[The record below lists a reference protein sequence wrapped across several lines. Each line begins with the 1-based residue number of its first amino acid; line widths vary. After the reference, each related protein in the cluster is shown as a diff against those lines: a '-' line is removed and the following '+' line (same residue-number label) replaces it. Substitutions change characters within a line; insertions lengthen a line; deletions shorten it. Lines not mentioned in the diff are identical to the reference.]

1 MSKTYIII
9 FVINIILII
18 LLLPLNNIFS
28 LPIIKRI
35 ITPEQYQKLF
45 INYDIAIKL
54 PKNNI
59 NEKEEEYLINI
70 THIPQEYVIDL
81 TYKGKIIKLNNS
93 NLDIYQD
100 KFYKNKILLIKTN
113 ETFNNYINKSQN
125 IKMDLIKVIIVP
137 ENIIDNLNIT
147 SKNYYEKKSL
157 IIIVLKINIF
167 EILEMLGENANVKI
181 MSKKYDIFP
190 YIFLNKTLLI
200 ILLIIL
206 LFLLIYKCLSKVYFG
221 LSEFENSFSN
231 NLSIKFFV
239 LTFNYIEMNEIYFGN
254 HFKILSF
261 FRVILI
267 ISNRGIILFLE
278 SVYFGKGIN
287 FIDENERKNFCDIP
301 FLIIYFT
308 NYILLSIL
316 VNPSSISTSIFI
328 NIILLIP
335 IFSKMI
341 NYSINNILFL
351 FKTNSVLY
359 KNKRLYK
366 KYISALLLKL
376 FIVIIQLI
384 FLLFIAYIYLCF
396 QKYFVLKKGFS
407 FVLEKDILFQILE
420 SIFVIFLAL
429 LYIPRKMCKGFI
441 LFIKMIKVIKNDKI
455 IKMFLEDKNY
465 TSIDINS
472 LNNKLSIIDYIQ
484 KNSNREY
491 IVLNPKVF
499 YNKNKIRK
507 KSNNNIIKE
516 EAKNEIIFRAF
527 IKIGKLK
534 QD

>member
-1 MSKTYIII
+1 M
-9 FVINIILII
+9 
-18 LLLPLNNIFS
+18 
-28 LPIIKRI
+28 
-35 ITPEQYQKLF
+35 
-45 INYDIAIKL
+45 
-54 PKNNI
+54 
-59 NEKEEEYLINI
+59 
-70 THIPQEYVIDL
+70 
-81 TYKGKIIKLNNS
+81 
-93 NLDIYQD
+93 
-100 KFYKNKILLIKTN
+100 
-113 ETFNNYINKSQN
+113 
-125 IKMDLIKVIIVP
+125 
-137 ENIIDNLNIT
+137 
-147 SKNYYEKKSL
+147 
-157 IIIVLKINIF
+157 
-167 EILEMLGENANVKI
+167 
-181 MSKKYDIFP
+181 
-190 YIFLNKTLLI
+190 
-200 ILLIIL
+200 
-206 LFLLIYKCLSKVYFG
+206 
-221 LSEFENSFSN
+221 
-231 NLSIKFFV
+231 
-239 LTFNYIEMNEIYFGN
+239 TFNYIEMNEIYYGN

-316 VNPSSISTSIFI
+316 VNPSSISTWIFI

-484 KNSNREY
+484 KNNNREY

>member
-35 ITPEQYQKLF
+35 ITSEQYQKLF

-70 THIPQEYVIDL
+70 THIPKKYVIDL

-125 IKMDLIKVIIVP
+125 TKMDLIKVIIVP

-167 EILEMLGENANVKI
+167 EILEKLGENANVKI

-206 LFLLIYKCLSKVYFG
+206 LFSLIYKC
-221 LSEFENSFSN
+221 
-231 NLSIKFFV
+231 
-239 LTFNYIEMNEIYFGN
+239 
-254 HFKILSF
+254 
-261 FRVILI
+261 
-267 ISNRGIILFLE
+267 
-278 SVYFGKGIN
+278 
-287 FIDENERKNFCDIP
+287 
-301 FLIIYFT
+301 
-308 NYILLSIL
+308 
-316 VNPSSISTSIFI
+316 
-328 NIILLIP
+328 
-335 IFSKMI
+335 
-341 NYSINNILFL
+341 
-351 FKTNSVLY
+351 
-359 KNKRLYK
+359 
-366 KYISALLLKL
+366 
-376 FIVIIQLI
+376 
-384 FLLFIAYIYLCF
+384 CF
-396 QKYFVLKKGFS
+396 DF
-407 FVLEKDILFQILE
+407 
-420 SIFVIFLAL
+420 
-429 LYIPRKMCKGFI
+429 
-441 LFIKMIKVIKNDKI
+441 
-455 IKMFLEDKNY
+455 
-465 TSIDINS
+465 
-472 LNNKLSIIDYIQ
+472 
-484 KNSNREY
+484 
-491 IVLNPKVF
+491 
-499 YNKNKIRK
+499 
-507 KSNNNIIKE
+507 
-516 EAKNEIIFRAF
+516 
-527 IKIGKLK
+527 
-534 QD
+534 